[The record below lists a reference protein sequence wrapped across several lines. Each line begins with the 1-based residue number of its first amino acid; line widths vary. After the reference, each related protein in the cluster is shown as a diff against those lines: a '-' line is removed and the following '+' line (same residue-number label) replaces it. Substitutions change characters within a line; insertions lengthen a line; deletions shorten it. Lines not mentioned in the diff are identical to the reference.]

1 MQRVLI
7 WRNIQHV
14 DKSNTDAVN
23 PSLPVFILSPPIL
36 RSFARESMTNS
47 APTWILCRAAPVIIA
62 IVMIVASGG
71 FVAAQFS
78 EPFDAGIATFK
89 RHQSDCAIDLASWC
103 QSRDAE
109 TEGTTGADTETTFE
123 RIQFRCGSGTNVFVS
138 HEVPHAYIIP
148 ELKPVVRMKSTRAGA
163 QIQVRIVL
171 PNTLAPD
178 ASGPMTTTLHGEKYS
193 ATGQWQAIGFRGGDF
208 DLAELL
214 KKELWF
220 LRRKYGSHVDAK
232 EAYID
237 RVVINLYSG
246 PGDHDVQIDNLEVN
260 GMVPVKQVTVTNR
273 SLTPIVDPHVRN
285 VAALAA
291 ISSISARDKRP
302 SLVDRDGTVLII
314 GKRPFFPMVIEHN
327 GEDFA
332 FLKTI
337 GFNTVEL
344 SATATQQ
351 QLTEAK
357 RLDMWIV
364 CPPPASIGITDI
376 GFEFDRVLAWS
387 VGKNLTGRDVLTVAQ
402 RIREIRESDLRENRP
417 IVGNVLSNWS
427 QLAQQVDILSVGL
440 QPLGTS
446 FIASQYSDWLR
457 QRAHSVATSKPMW
470 ADVQTELSQTLLD
483 QVSMISQQTPPT
495 PIEPQQLKF
504 LVVEAITG
512 GARGLRF
519 RSRNPLDQ
527 PDPASRLRT
536 MTIELVNAFIE
547 QIEPWA
553 VGGAMM
559 GSVPT
564 DDPSVEITAFNT
576 NRSRLLLI
584 QRPTHHEQYWAGDVP
599 LKDVLFSDTASAFTD
614 RAYQLTDTR
623 LKLLSSVR
631 KMGGTEIQIPDCPF
645 LTAVVFTQDPLVV
658 SQLSQSYQRIG
669 KQPIQQMRS
678 ELSQQWI
685 AIMQLIDGQMAR
697 MGRGS
702 AELGG
707 TLNEAVTAYRVAT
720 DLILKSSGDAATT
733 FLDRTEERLGFSRR
747 ETAVGP
753 LGLFQSKTSTPFVAH
768 ASLIPLH
775 WRLTDQLKAAGS
787 WDPNGLPAGD
797 FESLEHMQ
805 RSGWQNHRIDT
816 SALTTRVELSSERV
830 VLGRKSLKLT
840 VTPTSTSGTVE
851 ETPLWIISP
860 SVKVQPN
867 QMVQVHGWINIPQM
881 IQGNMDGLKITDSS
895 GGASLAERIVS
906 TDGWEEFTLYRSIN
920 QTGQLNVRFDLTG
933 FGTAYLDE
941 VTIRT
946 IDLK

>member
-1 MQRVLI
+1 MQRLLI
-7 WRNIQHV
+7 WRNILHV
-14 DKSNTDAVN
+14 DKSIIG
-23 PSLPVFILSPPIL
+23 PSPPPLEPIL
-36 RSFARESMTNS
+36 RRFACESMTNS
-47 APTWILCRAAPVIIA
+47 ANTRILYRLEQLIVAV
-62 IVMIVASGG
+62 VMIVVLSAVSN
-71 FVAAQFS
+71 AQFTES
-78 EPFDAGIATFK
+78 FDGKIASFH
-89 RHQSDCAIDLASWC
+89 RHQSDSSVDLSSWK
-103 QSRDAE
+103 QSRDVE
-109 TEGTTGADTETTFE
+109 TEGGEVDGETTFE
-123 RIQFRCGSGTNVFVS
+123 RIRFRCGTGTNVFVS
-138 HEVPHAYIIP
+138 HEIPHAYIIP
-148 ELKPVVRMKSTRAGA
+148 ELKPSIRIKSKRPDA
-163 QIQVRIVL
+163 QILVRIVL
-171 PNTLAPD
+171 PHTLAPD
-178 ASGPMTTTLHGEKYS
+178 ASGPMTTTLNGEKYS
-193 ATGQWQAIGFRGGDF
+193 SVGQWQTIGFDGGDF

-220 LRRKYGSHVDAK
+220 LRRKYGPHVDPR

-237 RVVINLYSG
+237 RVVVNLYSG
-246 PGDHDVQIDNLEVN
+246 PGDHDIQIDNLEIN
-260 GMVPVKQVTVTNR
+260 GLVPVKQTAVAKDA
-273 SLTPIVDPHVRN
+273 LTSEADPHVRQ
-285 VAALAA
+285 VAG
-291 ISSISARDKRP
+291 ITSRDKRP

-314 GKRPFFPMVIEHN
+314 GKRPFFPMMIEHN

-332 FLKTI
+332 FLKAI

-344 SATATQQ
+344 ETTVSPE
-351 QLTEAK
+351 QLVEAK

-364 CPPPASIGITDI
+364 CPPPASIGVSDI
-376 GFEFDRVLAWS
+376 GFEYDRVLAWS
-387 VGKNLTGRDVLTVAQ
+387 VGKALTGRDIHTVAQ

-417 IVGNVLSNWS
+417 VVGNVSSNWS
-427 QLAQQVDILSVGL
+427 NLAQQLDILSVGL

-457 QRAHSVATSKPMW
+457 QRAHSVATSKPVW
-470 ADVQTELSQTLLD
+470 ADIQTELSKTLLD
-483 QVSMISQQTPPT
+483 QVSTISQQTPPT
-495 PIEPQQLKF
+495 PIEPQQLQF
-504 LVVEAITG
+504 LVAEAITG

-519 RSRNPLDQ
+519 RSRNRLDAA
-527 PDPASRLRT
+527 DPASRLRT
-536 MTIELVNAFIE
+536 MTIELANAFIE

-559 GSVPT
+559 GEVPN
-564 DDPSVEITAFNT
+564 DDPTVEITAFNT

-599 LKDVLFSDTASAFTD
+599 LKDISISDTASAFTD

-631 KMGGTEIQIPDCPF
+631 NMGGTEIQIPDCPF

-669 KQPIQQMRS
+669 KQSIQQMRS

-685 AIMQLIDGQMAR
+685 AIMQLIDQQMAR

-702 AELGG
+702 ADIGG
-707 TLNEAVTAYRVAT
+707 TLNEAVTAYRVAN
-720 DLILKSSGDAATT
+720 DLIVKSSGDAATT

-775 WRLTDQLKAAGS
+775 WQLTDKLKTSGE

-805 RSGWQNHRIDT
+805 RSGWENHRIDAT
-816 SALTTRVELSSERV
+816 TLTTRVELSSDQV

-840 VTPTSTSGTVE
+840 VTPNSSAGIVE
-851 ETPLWIISP
+851 ETPLWIVSP
-860 SVKVQPN
+860 AVKVQPK
-867 QMVQVHGWINIPQM
+867 QMVQIHGWVNVPQM
-881 IQGNMDGLKITDSS
+881 LRGNMDGLMITDSF
-895 GGASLAERIVS
+895 GGQSLAERIVS
-906 TDGWEEFTLYRSIN
+906 TDGWEEFTLYRSVN
-920 QTGQLNVRFDLTG
+920 KAGELNVRFDLTG
-933 FGTAYLDE
+933 YGEAYLDE

>member
-1 MQRVLI
+1 
-7 WRNIQHV
+7 
-14 DKSNTDAVN
+14 
-23 PSLPVFILSPPIL
+23 
-36 RSFARESMTNS
+36 MTNS
-47 APTWILCRAAPVIIA
+47 APITILIKLASAAFA
-62 IVMIVASGG
+62 IVAIVAAS
-71 FVAAQFS
+71 ASAIAQFV
-78 EPFDAGIATFK
+78 ETMDDPVPAFK
-89 RHQSDCAIDLASWC
+89 RHQSDCSIEPNTWIQTRSTG
-103 QSRDAE
+103 QSSDSE
-109 TEGTTGADTETTFE
+109 NFQDNPFFPNDTVTSE
-123 RIQFRCGSGTNVFVS
+123 RIRFRCRSGTNAFVS
-138 HEVPHAYIIP
+138 FPIPHAYIIP
-148 ELKPVVRMKSTRAGA
+148 ELKPVVRLKSTRPGA
-163 QIQVRIVL
+163 QVLVRIVL
-171 PNTLAPD
+171 PHTLAPD
-178 ASGPMTTTLHGEKYS
+178 ASGPMTTTLAGGKYLS
-193 ATGQWQAIGFRGGDF
+193 PGTWQSIGFNDD

-220 LRRKYGSHVDAK
+220 LRRKYGPHVDSR

-246 PGDHDVQIDNLEVN
+246 PGDHDVQIDHLEIN
-260 GMVPVKQVTVTNR
+260 GLVPVK
-273 SLTPIVDPHVRN
+273 I
-285 VAALAA
+285 
-291 ISSISARDKRP
+291 ARDKPVPLQPVAPAIDSYVRQASALTDPKFGDGQFANNRKRP
-302 SLVDRDGTVLII
+302 SIVQRDATVLIAND
-314 GKRPFFPMVIEHN
+314 RPVLPLVIEHN

-337 GFNTVEL
+337 GFNTVQL
-344 SATATQQ
+344 PTTATDQ
-351 QLTEAK
+351 QLAEAK

-364 CPPPASIGITDI
+364 CPPPASVGVSEI

-417 IVGNVLSNWS
+417 IVGNVAANWS
-427 QLAQQVDILSVGL
+427 QLAQQVDVLSIGL

-446 FIASQYSDWLR
+446 FIASQYSDWIR
-457 QRAHSVATSKPMW
+457 QNARSIATNKPVW

-483 QVSMISQQTPPT
+483 QVGAISQQTPPT

-519 RSRNPLDQ
+519 RSRNRLDA

-553 VGGAMM
+553 VGGALM

-564 DDPSVEITAFNT
+564 NDPGLEITAFNT

-599 LKDVLFSDTASAFTD
+599 LKDVAFSDTASAFTD

-623 LKLLSSVR
+623 LKLLSAVR
-631 KMGGTEIQIPDCPF
+631 NLGGTEVQIPDCPF

-658 SQLSQSYQRIG
+658 SQLSQSYQRVG
-669 KQPIQQMRS
+669 KQSIQQMRS

-685 AIMQLIDGQMAR
+685 AIMQLIDQQMGR

-702 AELGG
+702 AEMGG
-707 TLNEAVTAYRVAT
+707 ALNDAVTAYRVAS
-720 DLILKSSGDAATT
+720 DLIIKSSGDAATT

-775 WRLTDQLKAAGS
+775 WRLTDRLKNSGA

-805 RSGWQNHRIDT
+805 RAGWENHRIDSST
-816 SALTTRVELSSERV
+816 LSTRVELSNEQV

-840 VTPTSTSGTVE
+840 VTPTSAAAVVE
-851 ETPLWIISP
+851 EKPLWIVSP
-860 SVKVQPN
+860 SVKVEPN
-867 QMVQVHGWINIPQM
+867 QMVQIHGWVNVPKI
-881 IQGNMDGLKITDSS
+881 IQGNMDGLMITDSS
-895 GGASLAERIVS
+895 GGDALAERIIS
-906 TDGWEEFTLYRSIN
+906 TNGWEEFTLYRSI
-920 QTGQLNVRFDLTG
+920 TSASELSVRFDLTG
-933 FGTAYLDE
+933 YGTAYLDE

-946 IDLK
+946 IDLR

>member
-1 MQRVLI
+1 MIV
-7 WRNIQHV
+7 
-14 DKSNTDAVN
+14 
-23 PSLPVFILSPPIL
+23 
-36 RSFARESMTNS
+36 
-47 APTWILCRAAPVIIA
+47 A
-62 IVMIVASGG
+62 IVMIAGAVDFA
-71 FVAAQFS
+71 AAQF
-78 EPFDAGIATFK
+78 EEAFDAGIAVLK
-89 RHQSDCAIDLASWC
+89 RHQSDCAIDFRTWI
-103 QSRDAE
+103 QSRDQE
-109 TEGTTGADTETTFE
+109 TEDGSATTFE
-123 RIQFRCGSGTNVFVS
+123 RIRFRCGSGTNVYVS
-138 HEVPHAYIIP
+138 CEVPQAYIIP
-148 ELKPVVRMKSTRAGA
+148 ELKPVVRMRSTRPGA
-163 QIQVRIVL
+163 QVQVRVVL
-171 PNTLAPD
+171 PHTIAPD
-178 ASGPMTTTLHGEKYS
+178 ASGPMTTTLSGERYRT
-193 ATGQWQAIGFRGGDF
+193 TGQWQTLGFPGDDF
-208 DLAELL
+208 DLTELL

-220 LRRKYGSHVDAK
+220 LRRKYGAHVDPR

-246 PGDHDVQIDNLEVN
+246 PGDHDVQIDDLKVN
-260 GMVPVKQVTVTNR
+260 GLVPVKQVAGAKHAL
-273 SLTPIVDPHVRN
+273 SPIVDPYVRHVAGITS
-285 VAALAA
+285 VA
-291 ISSISARDKRP
+291 KRP
-302 SLVDRDGTVLII
+302 SLVDREGTVLLIN
-314 GKRPFFPMVIEHN
+314 KRPFFPLVIEHN

-332 FLKTI
+332 FLKAI

-344 SATATQQ
+344 AATATPT

-364 CPPPASIGITDI
+364 CPPPASIGVTDI

-387 VGKNLTGRDVLTVAQ
+387 VGKRLAGRDVLTVAQ

-417 IVGNVLSNWS
+417 IVGNVASNWS

-446 FIASQYSDWLR
+446 FIASQYSDWIR
-457 QRAHSVATSKPMW
+457 QRGRTIATSKPVW
-470 ADVQTELSQTLLD
+470 ADIQTELSQTLLE

-519 RSRNPLDQ
+519 RSRHRLDEA
-527 PDPASRLRT
+527 DPASRLRT
-536 MTIELVNAFIE
+536 MTIELVNAFVE

-559 GSVPT
+559 GEIPV
-564 DDPSVEITAFNT
+564 DDPTVEITAFNT
-576 NRSRLLLI
+576 SRSRLLLI

-599 LKDVLFSDTASAFTD
+599 LKDISFSDTASAFTD

-623 LKLLSSVR
+623 LQLLSSVR
-631 KMGGTEIQIPDCPF
+631 TMGGTEIQIPDCAF

-658 SQLSQSYQRIG
+658 SQLSQSFERVG

-685 AIMQLIDGQMAR
+685 AIMQLIDQQMAR

-707 TLNEAVTAYRVAT
+707 ALNEAVTAYRVAS
-720 DLILKSSGDAATT
+720 DLILKNSGDAATK

-775 WRLTDQLKAAGS
+775 WRLTDQLKAAGG

-805 RSGWQNHRIDT
+805 RSGWENHRID
-816 SALTTRVELSSERV
+816 SPSLSTRVELSNDQV

-840 VTPTSTSGTVE
+840 VTPSSGAGLVE
-851 ETPLWIISP
+851 ESPLWIISP
-860 SVKVQPN
+860 SVKVQPH
-867 QMVQVHGWINIPQM
+867 QMVQVHGWVNVPRT
-881 IQGNMDGLKITDSS
+881 IQGNMDGLLIADSF
-895 GGASLAERIVS
+895 GGRSLAERVTS
-906 TDGWEEFTLYRSIN
+906 TAGWEEFTLYRSVN
-920 QTGQLNVRFDLTG
+920 KEGQFNVRFDLTG

-946 IDLK
+946 IDLR

>member
-1 MQRVLI
+1 
-7 WRNIQHV
+7 
-14 DKSNTDAVN
+14 
-23 PSLPVFILSPPIL
+23 
-36 RSFARESMTNS
+36 MTNS
-47 APTWILCRAAPVIIA
+47 APIPILIKLASAAFA
-62 IVMIVASGG
+62 IVAIVAAS
-71 FVAAQFS
+71 VPVTAQFV
-78 EPFDAGIATFK
+78 ETMDDPVPAFK
-89 RHQSDCAIDLASWC
+89 RHQSDCSIDKNSWL
-103 QSRDAE
+103 QTRSNDSNLDPGGDPVTA
-109 TEGTTGADTETTFE
+109 GNDVSSE
-123 RIQFRCGSGTNVFVS
+123 RFRFRCGSGTNAFVS
-138 HEVPHAYIIP
+138 YEIPHAYIIP
-148 ELKPVVRMKSTRAGA
+148 ELKPVVRLKSTRPGT
-163 QIQVRIVL
+163 QVLVRVVL
-171 PNTLAPD
+171 PHTLAPD
-178 ASGPMTTTLHGEKYS
+178 ASGPMTTTLAGGKYL
-193 ATGQWQAIGFRGGDF
+193 TPGTWQSIGFNDD

-220 LRRKYGSHVDAK
+220 LRRKYGAHVDPR

-246 PGDHDVQIDNLEVN
+246 PGDHDVQIDNLEIN
-260 GMVPVKQVTVTNR
+260 GLVPVKIAIDTSVPRQPFAPAIDSNVRQASAFADGQFGDGQFANNR
-273 SLTPIVDPHVRN
+273 
-285 VAALAA
+285 
-291 ISSISARDKRP
+291 KRP
-302 SLVDRDGTVLII
+302 SIVQRDATVLIANE
-314 GKRPFFPMVIEHN
+314 RPVLPLVIEHN

-332 FLKTI
+332 FLKAI

-344 SATATQQ
+344 STTATDA
-351 QLTEAK
+351 QLAEAK
-357 RLDMWIV
+357 RLEMWVV
-364 CPPPASIGITDI
+364 CPPPASVGVSEI

-417 IVGNVLSNWS
+417 IVGNVAANWS
-427 QLAQQVDILSVGL
+427 QLAQQVDVLSIGL

-446 FIASQYSDWLR
+446 FIASQYSDWIR
-457 QRAHSVATSKPMW
+457 QNARSIATSKPVW

-483 QVSMISQQTPPT
+483 QVGAISQQTPPT

-519 RSRNPLDQ
+519 RSRNRLDA

-553 VGGAMM
+553 VGGALM
-559 GSVPT
+559 GTVAT
-564 DDPSVEITAFNT
+564 DDPGVEITAFNT

-599 LKDVLFSDTASAFTD
+599 LKDVVFSDTASAFTD

-623 LKLLSSVR
+623 LKLLSAVR
-631 KMGGTEIQIPDCPF
+631 NLGGTEVQIPDCPF

-658 SQLSQSYQRIG
+658 SQLSQSYQRVG
-669 KQPIQQMRS
+669 KQSIQQMRS

-685 AIMQLIDGQMAR
+685 AIMQLIDQQMGR

-702 AELGG
+702 AEMGG
-707 TLNEAVTAYRVAT
+707 ALNDAVTAYRVAS
-720 DLILKSSGDAATT
+720 DLIIKSSGDAATT

-775 WRLTDQLKAAGS
+775 WRLTDRLKNSGA

-805 RSGWQNHRIDT
+805 RAGWENHRIDSST
-816 SALTTRVELSSERV
+816 LSTRVELSNEQV

-840 VTPTSTSGTVE
+840 VTPTSAAAVVE
-851 ETPLWIISP
+851 EKPLWIVSP
-860 SVKVQPN
+860 SVKVEPN
-867 QMVQVHGWINIPQM
+867 QMVQIHGWVNVPKI
-881 IQGNMDGLKITDSS
+881 IQGNMDGLMITDSS
-895 GGASLAERIVS
+895 GGDALAERIIS
-906 TDGWEEFTLYRSIN
+906 TNGWEEFTLYRSI
-920 QTGQLNVRFDLTG
+920 TSADELNVRFDLTG
-933 FGTAYLDE
+933 YGTAYLDE

-946 IDLK
+946 IDLR

>member
-1 MQRVLI
+1 
-7 WRNIQHV
+7 
-14 DKSNTDAVN
+14 
-23 PSLPVFILSPPIL
+23 
-36 RSFARESMTNS
+36 MTNS
-47 APTWILCRAAPVIIA
+47 AHTRILYRLVRLIVAV
-62 IVMIVASGG
+62 VMIVVLSAVGH
-71 FVAAQFS
+71 AQFTES
-78 EPFDAGIATFK
+78 FDGKSASFK
-89 RHQSDCAIDLASWC
+89 RHQSDCSVDLNTWK
-103 QSRDAE
+103 QSRDVE
-109 TEGTTGADTETTFE
+109 TRNAQAQNAQAPGDQNETETTFE
-123 RIQFRCGSGTNVFVS
+123 RIRFRCGTGTNVFVS
-138 HEVPHAYIIP
+138 HEIPHAYIIP
-148 ELKPVVRMKSTRAGA
+148 ELKPTIRIRSTRPDA
-163 QIQVRIVL
+163 QMLVRIVL
-171 PNTLAPD
+171 PHTLAPD

-193 ATGQWQAIGFRGGDF
+193 SVGQWQTIGFGGDDF
-208 DLAELL
+208 DLAQLL

-220 LRRKYGSHVDAK
+220 LRRKYGPHVDSR

-237 RVVINLYSG
+237 RVVVNLYSG
-246 PGDHDVQIDNLEVN
+246 PGDHDIQIDNLEIN
-260 GMVPVKQVTVTNR
+260 GLVPVKQ
-273 SLTPIVDPHVRN
+273 TPVAKAMLASAADPHVRQ
-285 VAALAA
+285 VARIA
-291 ISSISARDKRP
+291 SRDKRP
-302 SLVDRDGTVLII
+302 SLVDRDGTVLIVD
-314 GKRPFFPMVIEHN
+314 KRPFFPIVIEHN

-332 FLKTI
+332 FLKAI

-344 SATATQQ
+344 KVTASSE
-351 QLTEAK
+351 QLIEAK

-364 CPPPASIGITDI
+364 CPPPASIGVSDI
-376 GFEFDRVLAWS
+376 GFEYDRVLAWS
-387 VGKNLTGRDVLTVAQ
+387 LGKNLGGRDLLTVAQ
-402 RIREIRESDLRENRP
+402 RIREIRESDLREDRP
-417 IVGNVLSNWS
+417 VVGNVAQNWS
-427 QLAQQVDILSVGL
+427 KLAQQVDILSVGV

-457 QRAHSVATSKPMW
+457 QRAHSVATSKPVW
-470 ADVQTELSQTLLD
+470 ADVQTELSKSLLD

-495 PIEPQQLKF
+495 PIEPQQLQF

-519 RSRNPLDQ
+519 RSRNRLDA

-536 MTIELVNAFIE
+536 MTIELATAFIQ

-559 GSVPT
+559 GTVPN

-599 LKDVLFSDTASAFTD
+599 LKDILISDTASAFTD

-631 KMGGTEIQIPDCPF
+631 SMGGTEIQIPDCPF

-707 TLNEAVTAYRVAT
+707 TLNQAVTAYRTAN
-720 DLILKSSGDAATT
+720 DLIVKNSGDAATT

-747 ETAVGP
+747 ETVIGP

-775 WRLTDQLKAAGS
+775 WQLTDRLKTSGD

-805 RSGWQNHRIDT
+805 RSGWENHRIDAT
-816 SALTTRVELSSERV
+816 NLSTRVELSSGQV
-830 VLGRKSLKLT
+830 VLGRKSLKMT
-840 VTPTSTSGTVE
+840 VTPNSSAGVVE
-851 ETPLWIISP
+851 ETPLWIVSP
-860 SVKVQPN
+860 TVKVQPN
-867 QMVQVHGWINIPQM
+867 QMIQIHGWINVPQTLR
-881 IQGNMDGLKITDSS
+881 GNMDGLMITDSF
-895 GGASLAERIVS
+895 GGAALAERIIS

-920 QTGQLNVRFDLTG
+920 KAGDLSVRFDLTA
-933 FGTAYLDE
+933 FGEAYLDE

>member
-1 MQRVLI
+1 
-7 WRNIQHV
+7 
-14 DKSNTDAVN
+14 
-23 PSLPVFILSPPIL
+23 
-36 RSFARESMTNS
+36 
-47 APTWILCRAAPVIIA
+47 
-62 IVMIVASGG
+62 MIVATTD
-71 FVAAQFS
+71 FVAAQFT
-78 EPFDAGIATFK
+78 EPFDKGIATFK
-89 RHQSDCAIDLASWC
+89 RHQSDCSMDSSTWRQTRDVESEDGGEV
-103 QSRDAE
+103 QS
-109 TEGTTGADTETTFE
+109 ETTFE
-123 RIQFRCGSGTNVFVS
+123 RIRFRCGSGTNMFIS

-148 ELKPVVRMKSTRAGA
+148 ELKPAVRMKSTRAGA
-163 QIQVRIVL
+163 QLMVRIVL
-171 PNTLAPD
+171 PNTIAPD
-178 ASGPMTTTLHGEKYS
+178 SSGPMTTTLYGEKYTS
-193 ATGQWQAIGFRGGDF
+193 PNQWQTIGFRGEDF
-208 DLAELL
+208 DLTELL

-220 LRRKYGSHVDAK
+220 LRRKYGSHINAK
-232 EAYID
+232 EAYVD

-246 PGDHDVQIDNLEVN
+246 PGDHDVQIDNLEIN
-260 GMVPVKQVTVTNR
+260 GLVPVNPLAATKR
-273 SLTPIVDPHVRN
+273 SLLPITDPSVRQ
-285 VAALAA
+285 ATA
-291 ISSISARDKRP
+291 ITSREKRP

-314 GKRPFFPMVIEHN
+314 GKRPFFPVVIEHN

-332 FLKTI
+332 FLKAI

-344 SATATQQ
+344 PTTVTSE
-351 QLTEAK
+351 QLAEAK
-357 RLDMWIV
+357 RLDMWVV
-364 CPPPASIGITDI
+364 CPPPASIGVTDI

-387 VGKNLTGRDVLTVAQ
+387 VGKNLAGRDILTVAQ

-417 IVGNVLSNWS
+417 VVGNVSSNWS

-457 QRAHSVATSKPMW
+457 QRAHSVATSKPVW
-470 ADVQTELSQTLLD
+470 ADIQTELSDALLD
-483 QVSMISQQTPPT
+483 QVSIISKQTPPT

-519 RSRNPLDQ
+519 RSRNRLDES
-527 PDPASRLRT
+527 DPASRLRT

-553 VGGAMM
+553 VGGALM
-559 GSVPT
+559 GEVPI

-576 NRSRLLLI
+576 SRSRLLLI

-599 LKDVLFSDTASAFTD
+599 LKDISFSDNASAFTD

-631 KMGGTEIQIPDCPF
+631 NMGGTEVQIPDCPY

-685 AIMQLIDGQMAR
+685 AIMQLIDQQMSR

-702 AELGG
+702 AEIGG
-707 TLNEAVTAYRVAT
+707 SLNEAVTAYRVAS
-720 DLILKSSGDAATT
+720 DMILKSSGDTATK

-775 WRLTDQLKAAGS
+775 WRLTDQLKTSGA
-787 WDPNGLPAGD
+787 WNPNGLPAGD

-805 RSGWQNHRIDT
+805 RAGWENHRIDS
-816 SALTTRVELSSERV
+816 SALSTRVELSSDQV
-830 VLGRKSLKLT
+830 VLGRKALKLS
-840 VTPTSTSGTVE
+840 VSPTSVTNVVE
-851 ETPLWIISP
+851 ETPLWIVSP
-860 SVKVQPN
+860 PVKVEPN
-867 QMVQVHGWINIPQM
+867 QMVQVHGWVNVPQT
-881 IQGNMDGLKITDSS
+881 IQGNMDGLMITDSF
-895 GGASLAERIVS
+895 GGQSLAERITS
-906 TDGWEEFTLYRSIN
+906 TNGWEEFTLYRSVN
-920 QTGQLNVRFDLTG
+920 KSGELDVRFDLTG
-933 FGTAYLDE
+933 FGVAYLDE

>member
-1 MQRVLI
+1 
-7 WRNIQHV
+7 
-14 DKSNTDAVN
+14 
-23 PSLPVFILSPPIL
+23 
-36 RSFARESMTNS
+36 MTNS
-47 APTWILCRAAPVIIA
+47 APTWILCRAVSAFVA
-62 IVMIVASGG
+62 IVMIVATTD
-71 FVAAQFS
+71 FVAAQFTK
-78 EPFDAGIATFK
+78 PFDKGIATFK
-89 RHQSDCAIDLASWC
+89 RHQSDCSMDSSTWRQTRDVESEGGGED
-103 QSRDAE
+103 QSA
-109 TEGTTGADTETTFE
+109 TTFE
-123 RIQFRCGSGTNVFVS
+123 RIRFRCGSGTNMFVS

-148 ELKPVVRMKSTRAGA
+148 ELKPAVRMKSTRAGA
-163 QIQVRIVL
+163 QVMVRIVL
-171 PNTLAPD
+171 PNTIAPD
-178 ASGPMTTTLHGEKYS
+178 SSGPMTTTLYGEKY
-193 ATGQWQAIGFRGGDF
+193 TTPNQWQTIGFRGEDF
-208 DLAELL
+208 DLTELL

-220 LRRKYGSHVDAK
+220 LRRKYGSHIDAK
-232 EAYID
+232 EAYVD

-246 PGDHDVQIDNLEVN
+246 PGEHDVQIDNLEIN
-260 GMVPVKQVTVTNR
+260 GLVPVNQLAASKR
-273 SLTPIVDPHVRN
+273 SLLPITDPNVRQ
-285 VAALAA
+285 VAA
-291 ISSISARDKRP
+291 ITSREKRP
-302 SLVDRDGTVLII
+302 SLVDRDGTVLIVN
-314 GKRPFFPMVIEHN
+314 KRPFFPVVIEHN

-332 FLKTI
+332 FLKAI

-344 SATATQQ
+344 STTVTEE
-351 QLTEAK
+351 QLAEAK
-357 RLDMWIV
+357 RLDMWVV
-364 CPPPASIGITDI
+364 CPPPASIGVTDI

-387 VGKNLTGRDVLTVAQ
+387 VGENLGGRDILTVAQ

-417 IVGNVLSNWS
+417 VVGNVSSNWS

-457 QRAHSVATSKPMW
+457 QRAHSVATSKPVW
-470 ADVQTELSQTLLD
+470 ADIQTELSEALLD
-483 QVSMISQQTPPT
+483 QVSIISKQTPPT

-512 GARGLRF
+512 GARGLRY
-519 RSRNPLDQ
+519 RSRNRLDDS
-527 PDPASRLRT
+527 DPASRLRT
-536 MTIELVNAFIE
+536 MTIELVNAFVE

-553 VGGAMM
+553 VGGALM
-559 GSVPT
+559 GEVPI

-576 NRSRLLLI
+576 SRSRLLLI

-599 LKDVLFSDTASAFTD
+599 LKDISFSDSASAFTD

-631 KMGGTEIQIPDCPF
+631 NMGGTEVQIPDCPY

-685 AIMQLIDGQMAR
+685 AIMQLIDQQMSR

-702 AELGG
+702 AEIGG
-707 TLNEAVTAYRVAT
+707 TLNEAVTAYRVAS
-720 DLILKSSGDAATT
+720 DMILKSSGDTATK

-775 WRLTDQLKAAGS
+775 WRLTDQLKTSGA
-787 WDPNGLPAGD
+787 WNPNGLPAGD

-805 RSGWQNHRIDT
+805 RAGWENHRIDS
-816 SALTTRVELSSERV
+816 SALSTRVELSSDQV
-830 VLGRKSLKLT
+830 VLGRKALKLT
-840 VTPTSTSGTVE
+840 VSPTSVTNSVE
-851 ETPLWIISP
+851 ETPLWIVSP
-860 SVKVQPN
+860 PVKVEPN
-867 QMVQVHGWINIPQM
+867 QMVQVHGWVNVPQT
-881 IQGNMDGLKITDSS
+881 IQGNMDGLMITDSF
-895 GGASLAERIVS
+895 GGQSLAERITS
-906 TDGWEEFTLYRSIN
+906 TNGWEEFTLYRSVN
-920 QTGQLNVRFDLTG
+920 KSGELSVRFDLTG
-933 FGTAYLDE
+933 FGVAYLDE